1 MGKYRVYFTRTILD
15 WEDVEA
21 ESEYDASDKVTLPP
35 GCYYFD
41 SIEVLKD

>member
-21 ESEYDASDKVTLPP
+21 EDEEDAEAQVTIPP
-35 GCYYFD
+35 GWD
-41 SIEVLKD
+41 WESIEELKD